1 MSGGGDNGVML
12 GMMAANRAQR
22 GGPAKGK
29 SSMFNIFPLMVVP
42 MIIYVII
49 AFVFGGADQASMVAA
64 LNGTVFTIPM
74 ASGPDGWNLPLGD
87 LVVIVGMFFLFIEQ
101 IKAAGSGTATI
112 INHGLS
118 MAVFV
123 LAMALFLL
131 VGKFGT
137 SAFFLL
143 TLMTLMDTVGGFVV
157 TVVAARRDL
166 AVGGE
171 G

>member
-1 MSGGGDNGVML
+1 ML

-29 SSMFNIFPLMVVP
+29 SSMFNMFPLMVIPV
-42 MIIYVII
+42 IIYVII
-49 AFVFGGADQASMVAA
+49 AYTVGGADQASMVVT
-64 LNGTVFTIPM
+64 LNGPVFHIPM
-74 ASGPDGWNLPLGD
+74 STGQWALPLGD
-87 LVVIVGMFFLFIEQ
+87 LIVILGMLGLFVEQ
-101 IKAAGSGTATI
+101 IKAAGSGTSTI

-118 MAVFV
+118 MVVFV
-123 LAMALFLL
+123 VAMALFLL

-143 TLMTLMDTVGGFVV
+143 TLMALMDTVGGFVV

>member
-1 MSGGGDNGVML
+1 
-12 GMMAANRAQR
+12 
-22 GGPAKGK
+22 
-29 SSMFNIFPLMVVP
+29 MFNMFPLMVIPV
-42 MIIYVII
+42 IIYVII
-49 AFVFGGADQASMVAA
+49 AYTVGGADQASMVVT
-64 LNGTVFTIPM
+64 LNGPVFHIPM
-74 ASGPDGWNLPLGD
+74 STGQWALPLGD
-87 LVVIVGMFFLFIEQ
+87 LIVILGMLGLFVEQ
-101 IKAAGSGTATI
+101 IKAAGSGTSTI

-118 MAVFV
+118 MVVFV
-123 LAMALFLL
+123 VAMALFLL

-143 TLMTLMDTVGGFVV
+143 TLMALMDTVGGFVV

>member
-29 SSMFNIFPLMVVP
+29 SSMFNVFPLMTVP
-42 MIIYVII
+42 VIVYVII
-49 AFVFGGADQASMVAA
+49 AFTLGGADQASMVTA
-64 LNGTVFTIPM
+64 LNGPVFHIPM
-74 ASGPDGWNLPLGD
+74 ASGQWALPLGD
-87 LVVIVGMFFLFIEQ
+87 LIVILGMLCLFVEQ

-118 MAVFV
+118 MMVFV
-123 LAMALFLL
+123 VAMALFLL

-171 G
+171 A

>member
-22 GGPAKGK
+22 GGPAKGS
-29 SSMFNIFPLMVVP
+29 SSMFNVFPLMIIPVIVYVV
-42 MIIYVII
+42 V
-49 AFVFGGADQASMVAA
+49 AFVLGGPDQASMALA
-64 LNGTVFTIPM
+64 LNQTVFQIEM
-74 ASGPDGWNLPLGD
+74 VSGPWALPVGD
-87 LVVIVGMFFLFIEQ
+87 LLIILGMLFLFVEL
-101 IKAAGSGTATI
+101 IKSAGSGTATI

-123 LAMALFLL
+123 ISMALFLL

-137 SAFFLL
+137 SAFFLI
-143 TLMTLMDTVGGFVV
+143 TLMTLMDTVAGFVV
-157 TVVAARRDL
+157 TIIAARRDL

-171 G
+171 A

>member
-29 SSMFNIFPLMVVP
+29 SSMFNVFPLMIIPV
-42 MIIYVII
+42 IIYVVI
-49 AFVFGGADQASMVAA
+49 AFVFGGADQASMA
-64 LNGTVFTIPM
+64 LALDWTVFRIPM
-74 ASGPDGWNLPLGD
+74 VSGPWSLPLGD
-87 LVVIVGMFFLFIEQ
+87 FLVIVGMFFLFIEQ

-123 LAMALFLL
+123 VAMALFLL

>member
-1 MSGGGDNGVML
+1 
-12 GMMAANRAQR
+12 
-22 GGPAKGK
+22 
-29 SSMFNIFPLMVVP
+29 MFNVFPLMIIPV
-42 MIIYVII
+42 IIYVVI
-49 AFVFGGADQASMVAA
+49 AFVFGGADQASMA
-64 LNGTVFTIPM
+64 LALDWTVFRIPM
-74 ASGPDGWNLPLGD
+74 VSGPWSLPLGD
-87 LVVIVGMFFLFIEQ
+87 FLVIVGMFFLFIEQ

-123 LAMALFLL
+123 VAMALFLL

>member
-29 SSMFNIFPLMVVP
+29 SSMFNIFPLMIVP
-42 MIIYVII
+42 VIIYVAV
-49 AFVFGGADQASMVAA
+49 AFTMGGADQASMAAA
-64 LNGTVFTIPM
+64 LGQPVFHIPM
-74 ASGPDGWNLPLGD
+74 TSGQWALPLGD
-87 LVVIVGMFFLFIEQ
+87 LIVIFGMFALFIEQ
-101 IKAAGSGTATI
+101 IKAAGSGTPTI

-123 LAMALFLL
+123 VAMALFLL

>member
-29 SSMFNIFPLMVVP
+29 SSMFNIFPLMVIPV
-42 MIIYVII
+42 IIYVII
-49 AFVFGGADQASMVAA
+49 AYTVGGADQASMVAV
-64 LNGTVFTIPM
+64 LNGPVFHIPM
-74 ASGPDGWNLPLGD
+74 SSGQWALPLGD
-87 LVVIVGMFFLFIEQ
+87 LIVILGMLGLFVEQ
-101 IKAAGSGTATI
+101 IKAAGSGTSTI

-118 MAVFV
+118 MVVFV
-123 LAMALFLL
+123 VAMALFLL

-143 TLMTLMDTVGGFVV
+143 MLMALMDTVGGFVV

>member
-1 MSGGGDNGVML
+1 
-12 GMMAANRAQR
+12 MM
-22 GGPAKGK
+22 
-29 SSMFNIFPLMVVP
+29 
-42 MIIYVII
+42 
-49 AFVFGGADQASMVAA
+49 
-64 LNGTVFTIPM
+64 
-74 ASGPDGWNLPLGD
+74 
-87 LVVIVGMFFLFIEQ
+87 
-101 IKAAGSGTATI
+101 
-112 INHGLS
+112 
-118 MAVFV
+118 VFV
-123 LAMALFLL
+123 VAMALFLL

>member
-29 SSMFNIFPLMVVP
+29 SSMFNIFPLMVIPVV
-42 MIIYVII
+42 IYVII
-49 AFVFGGADQASMVAA
+49 AFTLGGADQASMVAA
-64 LNGTVFTIPM
+64 LSGPVFHIPM
-74 ASGPDGWNLPLGD
+74 SSGQWALPLGD
-87 LVVIVGMFFLFIEQ
+87 LVVILGMLFLFVEQ

-123 LAMALFLL
+123 VAMALFLL